1 MQNAY
6 LYETVSKK
14 CAAEKASAEMYAA
27 DKVASEEV
35 ATTSVREQGEQGIQE
50 QMVELLCSLGM

>member
-14 CAAEKASAEMYAA
+14 CAAAKASAEMYAA